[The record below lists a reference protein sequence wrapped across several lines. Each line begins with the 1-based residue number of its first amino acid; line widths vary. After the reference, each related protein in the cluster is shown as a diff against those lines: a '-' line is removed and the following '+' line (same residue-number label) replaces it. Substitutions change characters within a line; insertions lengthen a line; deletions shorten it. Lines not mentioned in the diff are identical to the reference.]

1 MQFFQLQ
8 KPLKTDIFELRKLVI
23 KLLQLKQ
30 PKPLTIRRA
39 LLSTYVGRLEEEG
52 RSNGEEGFRLK
63 GKDK

>member
-39 LLSTYVGRLEEEG
+39 LLSTYVGKLEEEVD
-52 RSNGEEGFRLK
+52 RM
-63 GKDK
+63 GKRDFD